1 MKRDHVSAQPG
12 NWLGP
17 ISLLSF
23 LFLFADDAQSNAQMP
38 TDAAPRGSPV
48 TPVEASNWIEA
59 ANRDFRQFC
68 ARCHGSDFTG
78 GEFRDR
84 DRRIPNFTDR
94 SWQNRRSDAQLI
106 ESIKDG
112 KGSRMPSFDD
122 RLDEERI
129 QNLVR
134 LVRNQV
140 NAAASA
146 ASRRAIRVPRIR
158 LSPADF
164 ERKFAELEDE
174 FEVLQKQFREIV
186 AGRKKSA

>member
-1 MKRDHVSAQPG
+1 
-12 NWLGP
+12 
-17 ISLLSF
+17 
-23 LFLFADDAQSNAQMP
+23 MP
-38 TDAAPRGSPV
+38 TDAALRGSPV
-48 TPVEASNWIEA
+48 MPVEASSWAETA
-59 ANRDFRQFC
+59 KRDFRQFC

-94 SWQNRRSDAQLI
+94 SWQNSRSDAQLI

-122 RLDEERI
+122 RLNEEQM

-140 NAAASA
+140 SA
-146 ASRRAIRVPRIR
+146 TGSATSRRAIRVPRIR

-174 FEVLQKQFREIV
+174 FEALQKQFREIV
-186 AGRKKSA
+186 AGRKIST